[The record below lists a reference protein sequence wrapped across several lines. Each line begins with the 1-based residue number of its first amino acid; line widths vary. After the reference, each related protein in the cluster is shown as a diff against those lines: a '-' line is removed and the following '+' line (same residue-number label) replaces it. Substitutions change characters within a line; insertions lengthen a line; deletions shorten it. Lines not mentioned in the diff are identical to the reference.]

1 MSSNVLCFSTHS
13 ERRLR
18 KWIQIWSKN
27 CNLFIHCILK
37 GIVRYLIKMSQP
49 YSNLHRFV
57 HQVDTKTFTKIIDL
71 NDSMAK
77 DINYLQH
84 SIKITVKIAQYKLSA
99 YYLIYT
105 IFKVGA
111 LYKIQCCIIHIYYFI
126 HIIKYYPRV
135 YNFLA

>member
-1 MSSNVLCFSTHS
+1 MVILFLYSIKHLFVVHVALSNSSNQIYHGKMYDMSSNVLCFSTHS

-27 CNLFIHCILK
+27 CNLFILCILK

-71 NDSMAK
+71 NGSMAK

-105 IFKVGA
+105 TF
-111 LYKIQCCIIHIYYFI
+111 
-126 HIIKYYPRV
+126 
-135 YNFLA
+135 